1 MEKNLLTELTAE
13 PPQTIE
19 KMITDVE
26 TLGSLGMPTA
36 GKIADLLKRLASMPI
51 DSIAFVDGPIKCPNA
66 IYGKGV

>member
-13 PPQTIE
+13 PPQTVE

-26 TLGSLGMPTA
+26 KLGEMGLPTA

-51 DSIAFVDGPIKCPNA
+51 GAIAFVDGPVSCPD
-66 IYGKGV
+66 IKGV